1 MLVAECS
8 IDYVGRVHANL
19 PLARRLILVKA
30 DGTLIVHADAGGK
43 PLNWMSAPCRIEERE
58 GSWTV
63 TGANG
68 DRLEISIERV
78 VSDETIELG
87 AEPGLRK
94 SGSEAELQA
103 LIAATPEAVIPGAR
117 LIAREFPTDL
127 GPVDFLLRGPDGSTL
142 VVEVKRVAEIAA
154 VEQLTRYVQRL
165 RRDPTLTPVRGVLA
179 AHTIKPQARTLASAR
194 EIECVEVDFDV
205 LAGRTQ
211 AEQTLF

>member
-1 MLVAECS
+1 
-8 IDYVGRVHANL
+8 
-19 PLARRLILVKA
+19 
-30 DGTLIVHADAGGK
+30 
-43 PLNWMSAPCRIEERE
+43 
-58 GSWTV
+58 
-63 TGANG
+63 
-68 DRLEISIERV
+68 
-78 VSDETIELG
+78 
-87 AEPGLRK
+87 
-94 SGSEAELQA
+94 
-103 LIAATPEAVIPGAR
+103 VIPGAR

-127 GPVDFLLRGPDGSTL
+127 GPVDFLLRGRDGATL

-194 EIECVEVDFDV
+194 EIDCVEVDFDA